1 MQDNQLVGKRILLAE
16 DECGFREVLRT
27 VLSEDRHVVVE
38 ANNGA
43 EALSCFRKQ
52 PFDLVLI
59 DFEMPFMKGDEL
71 AVRIKQLAPHQPV
84 LMLTGHARKP
94 GRDNP
99 VDAILHKPFDF
110 NRLRRVMASLLPEDG
125 NTVASAAGSGHG

>member
-1 MQDNQLVGKRILLAE
+1 MMQDNQLVGKRILLAE
-16 DECGFREVLRT
+16 DEGSFRKVLREVL
-27 VLSEDRHVVVE
+27 SEGRHVVVE

-43 EALSCFRKQ
+43 EALSCFKKQ
-52 PFDLVLI
+52 PFDLVLL
-59 DFEMPFMKGDEL
+59 DLEMPFMKGDEL

-99 VDAILHKPFDF
+99 VDAILKKPFDF
-110 NRLRRVMASLLPEDG
+110 DRLRYVMASLLPKDG
-125 NTVASAAGSGHG
+125 TTVRLG